1 MTSTDRFA
9 KHQMRCLLQQVWRAL
24 FVLLGVATVLAVAG
38 VVVYL
43 LASPA
48 LGLAVSLA
56 GGCLVLASIGAWFGL
71 VDPVSEMVRR
81 FAAPLSPCVEL
92 PPYPGIPS
100 SAALVSQ
107 PPPPRSIL
115 AD

>member
-1 MTSTDRFA
+1 MNSADRSA
-9 KHQMRCLLQQVWRAL
+9 KHQMRCLRQQGWLAL
-24 FVLLGVATVLAVAG
+24 FVLFGIAAALVVAG
-38 VVVYL
+38 VTVYL

-48 LGLAVSLA
+48 IGLVVSLA
-56 GGCLVLASIGAWFGL
+56 GGCLVLASIGVWFGL

-81 FAAPLSPCVEL
+81 FAATLPPFVEL
-92 PPYPGIPS
+92 PPYPGAPS
-100 SAALVSQ
+100 SASLVFQ